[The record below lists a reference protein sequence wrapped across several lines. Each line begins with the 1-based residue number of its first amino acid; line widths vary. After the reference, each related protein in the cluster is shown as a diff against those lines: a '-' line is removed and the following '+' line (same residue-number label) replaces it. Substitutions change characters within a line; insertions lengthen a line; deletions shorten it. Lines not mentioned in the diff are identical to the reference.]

1 MRCYPSSG
9 PIEADE
15 QPESLWVRSSLVP
28 GEIMASIE
36 KALQIAARAHEG
48 QKDKDG
54 QPYILHPLR
63 VMNAVEDEPAKV
75 VAVLHDVIEDTSVT
89 AEDLRREGFDEAV
102 LAAVECLTHR
112 KGEPYADYVV
122 RCKGDEIARRVKLAD
137 LEDNARPSRALL
149 RPDRIE
155 PDIARLRK
163 YFLAYKFLTDM
174 LSVTSPKSWRY
185 LSRNFWQNP

>member
-1 MRCYPSSG
+1 MRCCPSSG
-9 PIEADE
+9 PIEADD
-15 QPESLWVRSSLVP
+15 QPESFCVRSSLVQ

-36 KALQIAARAHEG
+36 KALQIAAQAHEG

-63 VMNAVEDEPAKV
+63 VMNAVEGESAKV

-89 AEDLRREGFDEAV
+89 AEELRREGFDEAV

-122 RCKGDEIARRVKLAD
+122 RCKGDD
-137 LEDNARPSRALL
+137 RPAGQAGRPGGQRPALTG
-149 RPDRIE
+149 
-155 PDIARLRK
+155 A
-163 YFLAYKFLTDM
+163 AAA
-174 LSVTSPKSWRY
+174 
-185 LSRNFWQNP
+185 